1 MNHQITLDFSR
12 PFPLADT
19 GKKTERITFTG
30 SADLK
35 EFISQF
41 SVKQNTTTSELIQRY
56 VVEGLQRDISNM
68 LLLQMHGQKSL
79 DELMKRY

>member
-1 MNHQITLDFSR
+1 MNNQITLDFSR
-12 PFPLADT
+12 PFPMADT

-35 EFISQF
+35 EFIIHF
-41 SVKQNTTTSELIQRY
+41 STKQNTTTSELIQRY
-56 VVEGLQRDISNM
+56 VIEGLQKDISGM
-68 LLLQMHGQKSL
+68 LLLQVNGQKSL